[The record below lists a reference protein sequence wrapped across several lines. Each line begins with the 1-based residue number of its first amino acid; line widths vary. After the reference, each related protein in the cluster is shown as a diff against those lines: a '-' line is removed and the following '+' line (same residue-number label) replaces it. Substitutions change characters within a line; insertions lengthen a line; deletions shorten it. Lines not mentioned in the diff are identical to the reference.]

1 MKKYR
6 LRGWVKVAIGSLF
19 VLFIVVAVIQF
30 FTIKTIHTTPYGSYT
45 CIGRLIK
52 VCGGSRQVADYLG
65 A

>member
-6 LRGWVKVAIGSLF
+6 LKRWVKVTLYSLCF
-19 VLFIVVAVIQF
+19 LFIVVSVIQF
-30 FTIKTIHTTPYGSYT
+30 FTIKTVHTTPYGSYT
-45 CIGRLIK
+45 CIGKFIK

>member
-6 LRGWVKVAIGSLF
+6 LRGWVKVTLWSLF
-19 VLFIVVAVIQF
+19 SLFIVVSIVQF
-30 FTIKTIHTTPYGSYT
+30 FTVKKITTTPYGSYT
-45 CIGRLIK
+45 CIGKFIK

>member
-6 LRGWVKVAIGSLF
+6 LKRWVKVTLYSLCF
-19 VLFIVVAVIQF
+19 LFIVVSVIQF

-45 CIGRLIK
+45 CIGKLIK

>member
-6 LRGWVKVAIGSLF
+6 LKRWVKVTLCS
-19 VLFIVVAVIQF
+19 LFIVFMFVSVIQF
-30 FTIKTIHTTPYGSYT
+30 FTVKKITTTSYGSYT
-45 CIGRLIK
+45 CIGKLIK

>member
-1 MKKYR
+1 MKRYR
-6 LRGWVKVAIGSLF
+6 LKKWVKVTLYSLCF
-19 VLFIVVAVIQF
+19 LFIVVSVIQF

-45 CIGRLIK
+45 CIGKFIK

>member
-6 LRGWVKVAIGSLF
+6 LKRWVKVTLYSMFF
-19 VLFIVVAVIQF
+19 VFMVVSVIQF

-45 CIGRLIK
+45 CIGKFIK

>member
-6 LRGWVKVAIGSLF
+6 LKRWVKVTLYSLCF
-19 VLFIVVAVIQF
+19 LFIVVSVIQF
-30 FTIKTIHTTPYGSYT
+30 FTIKTVHNTPYGSYT
-45 CIGRLIK
+45 CIGKFIK

>member
-6 LRGWVKVAIGSLF
+6 LKRWVKVTLWSLF
-19 VLFIVVAVIQF
+19 SLFIVVSIVQF
-30 FTIKTIHTTPYGSYT
+30 FTVKTIHTTPYGSYT
-45 CIGRLIK
+45 CIGKLIK

>member
-6 LRGWVKVAIGSLF
+6 LKRWVKVTLYSLCF
-19 VLFIVVAVIQF
+19 LFIVVSVIQF

-45 CIGRLIK
+45 CIGKFIK